1 MTLIPMRVAIVAE
14 SFLPNINGVTNSV
27 LRVLEHLRE
36 NGHEALVIAP
46 GARDW
51 QEEAEFYC
59 GYRIERVPTIMV
71 PLIDSLPVG
80 VPHGRVATVLAKF
93 KPDVV
98 HLASPF
104 VLGAAGAFAAKALGF
119 PTVAVYQ
126 TDVAG
131 FANNYK
137 LAGLSTAAWHWTR
150 ILHNSCA
157 RTLAP
162 STPTIEDLK
171 MHRINNVYRWGRGV
185 DAERFTPMKRS
196 EKLRKQW
203 SPEGKTI
210 VGFVGRLAAEKSVH
224 RLAALNHRDDVQ
236 LVIIGDGPE
245 RADLEQRLPNAVFMG
260 QLTGDELPRAFASL
274 DLFVHTGDFETFCQA
289 VQEAHASGVPAV
301 APNAGGP
308 RDLITNGVNG
318 RLLEPSTFE
327 QDLEAAVDE
336 LTFSGDMLA
345 AKQMRDRC
353 RATIKER
360 TWSALCSD
368 LVRHYCE
375 VSGPPVPAPAP
386 SRLLGSVRHLPSVGQ
401 HRDTDARVS

>member
-1 MTLIPMRVAIVAE
+1 MRVAIVAE

-336 LTFSGDMLA
+336 LTFPGDMLA

-375 VSGPPVPAPAP
+375 VSGRPVPTPAP
-386 SRLLGSVRHLPSVGQ
+386 SRLLGSARHLPSVGQ

>member
-1 MTLIPMRVAIVAE
+1 MRVAIVAE

-104 VLGAAGAFAAKALGF
+104 VLGAAGAFAAKALGY

-150 ILHNSCA
+150 IVHNSCA

-171 MHRINNVYRWGRGV
+171 MHRINDIYRWGRGV

-203 SPEGKTI
+203 SPEGKTT

-224 RLAALNHRDDVQ
+224 RLAALNHRDDIQ

-245 RADLEQRLPNAVFMG
+245 RAELEQLMPKAIFMG

-327 QDLEAAVDE
+327 KDLEAAVDE
-336 LTFSGDMLA
+336 LTFPGDMLA

-353 RATIKER
+353 RDTIKER
-360 TWSALCSD
+360 TWNALCSD
-368 LVRHYCE
+368 LVRHYSE
-375 VSGPPVPAPAP
+375 VSGVAVPSSASTRTRA
-386 SRLLGSVRHLPSVGQ
+386 GVRHFPALGQ
-401 HRDTDARVS
+401 HRDADARVS